1 MNNER
6 ISQAVSDCF
15 VACCASSYPLGALA
29 QFLARLEDDPSW
41 SRYEIEVV
49 ELRVLRVLNR
59 VASQSPEDSG
69 VL

>member
-1 MNNER
+1 MNHER

-15 VACCASSYPLGALA
+15 AACCASPYPLGTLA
-29 QFLARLEDDPSW
+29 EFLARLEDDPSW
-41 SRYEIEVV
+41 TSYDIQAV
-49 ELRVLRVLNR
+49 ELRVLRVFNR